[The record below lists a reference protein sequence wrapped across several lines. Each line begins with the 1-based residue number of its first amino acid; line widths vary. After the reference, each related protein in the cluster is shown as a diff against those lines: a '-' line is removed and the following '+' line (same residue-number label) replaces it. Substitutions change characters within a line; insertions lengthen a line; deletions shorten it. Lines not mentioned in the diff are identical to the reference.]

1 MLFMTSMRRAKRTGR
16 RRSRGFSLIEI
27 MIVVAIILVI
37 ASIAIPK
44 INQQRMAAHEMA
56 AIRTLSTIHT
66 AQTQYFSQFGKY
78 AQTLLEL
85 GPPSSGQAGPSA
97 ADLISSDLASGTKS
111 GYTFTVQS
119 TPTGYT
125 IVAVPVAFNNTG
137 RRTFYSDQTLV
148 VRENWGQEVANAQ
161 SKEIK

>member
-1 MLFMTSMRRAKRTGR
+1 MLLRNSTCQADRSRQR
-16 RRSRGFSLIEI
+16 RRRGFSLIEI

-44 INQQRMAAHEMA
+44 INQQRMVAHEMA
-56 AIRTLSTIHT
+56 AIRTLTTIHT

-78 AQTLLEL
+78 AQSLLEL
-85 GPPSSGQAGPSA
+85 GPPSSGQSGPSA
-97 ADLISSDLASGTKS
+97 ADLIGNDLAGGSKS
-111 GYTFTVQS
+111 GFNFTVQS

-137 RRTFYSDQTLV
+137 RRTFYTDQTLV
-148 VRENWGQEVANAQ
+148 IRENWGQEVANAQ